1 MPLKPQSL
9 LKIYRAN
16 RLLGGLYPIIVTTG
30 DTIHRNIPFD
40 EFYVF
45 HQIPDVPFL
54 YRRTRYGAADD
65 MRPFDFGQFPEVF
78 SAP

>member
-1 MPLKPQSL
+1 
-9 LKIYRAN
+9 
-16 RLLGGLYPIIVTTG
+16 LYPIIVTTG

-54 YRRTRYGAADD
+54 YRRTRYGAATTCG
-65 MRPFDFGQFPEVF
+65 RLISASSRRFSLLPESSLYGRKCLFVL
-78 SAP
+78 